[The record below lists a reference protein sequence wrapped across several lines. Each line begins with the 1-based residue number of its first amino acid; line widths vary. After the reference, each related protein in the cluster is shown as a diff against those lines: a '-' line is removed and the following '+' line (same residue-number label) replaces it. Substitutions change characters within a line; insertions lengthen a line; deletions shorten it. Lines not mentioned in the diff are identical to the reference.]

1 MAIVTKVQ
9 KLGRVVIPQAYRDL
23 YGIQEGDIVE
33 LEILRVK
40 HPDGSVV
47 ELLEHA
53 QEGREVEA

>member
-47 ELLEHA
+47 ELFEHA
-53 QEGREVEA
+53 QVKQEVEA